1 MIILLE
7 ISTNG
12 VKTGKSSGS
21 LLSWKLVRDV
31 WADSFQAY
39 DWSVSTN
46 SGLWLEKTNVRTSQL
61 LMLHG
66 TTSDP
71 LQTDFGNKTT
81 INSSK
86 DGIKGALNS
95 ESDNGGNKQIELSL
109 DVRSCES
116 CHVICQSDSG
126 KHENGIFGISS
137 LVPDWALGYNFY
149 VKIVNSELHTLI
161 LSMKKTL

>member
-1 MIILLE
+1 
-7 ISTNG
+7 
-12 VKTGKSSGS
+12 
-21 LLSWKLVRDV
+21 
-31 WADSFQAY
+31 
-39 DWSVSTN
+39 
-46 SGLWLEKTNVRTSQL
+46 
-61 LMLHG
+61 MLHG

-126 KHENGIFGISS
+126 KHENGIFVDFKTFVEEHVFNKERLFLKIDLLMLKPHNTYRL
-137 LVPDWALGYNFY
+137 LV
-149 VKIVNSELHTLI
+149 
-161 LSMKKTL
+161 